1 MPLCTILSKVNV
13 STKNS
18 NETTTLVFAIAH
30 SDHVFIVPEI
40 TFYIAV
46 DRRQTID
53 LSVQAL
59 EMSQHTN
66 SSLSILRLYF
76 YFCVINLHHNQ
87 NFQLFDPILAG

>member
-1 MPLCTILSKVNV
+1 MKRQRS
-13 STKNS
+13 
-18 NETTTLVFAIAH
+18 VFAIAH

-66 SSLSILRLYF
+66 SSLSILRSYF